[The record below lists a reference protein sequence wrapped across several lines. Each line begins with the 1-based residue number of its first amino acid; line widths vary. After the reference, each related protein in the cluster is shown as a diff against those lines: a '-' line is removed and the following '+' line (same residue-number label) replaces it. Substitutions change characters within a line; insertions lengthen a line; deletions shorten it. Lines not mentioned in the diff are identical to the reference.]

1 MFLLQADYASKSKS
15 QESTLLW
22 RQAMPTSQKK
32 QVATKQTAGG
42 LRPQDKQGG
51 KPACLATTKPRLLE
65 TVS

>member
-32 QVATKQTAGG
+32 
-42 LRPQDKQGG
+42 
-51 KPACLATTKPRLLE
+51 
-65 TVS
+65 